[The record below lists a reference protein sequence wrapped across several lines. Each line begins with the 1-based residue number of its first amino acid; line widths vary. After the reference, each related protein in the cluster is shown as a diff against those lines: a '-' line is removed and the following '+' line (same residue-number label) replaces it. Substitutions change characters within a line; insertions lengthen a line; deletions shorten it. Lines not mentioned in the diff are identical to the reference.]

1 MSKVKKVWRGAR
13 GDCQGFMPR
22 DLRAVSKLVLKSLRI
37 FERSWARSAAAVLA
51 RSLSV
56 RVRGMKRR

>member
-1 MSKVKKVWRGAR
+1 
-13 GDCQGFMPR
+13 MPL

-37 FERSWARSAAAVLA
+37 FERSWARSAAAALA